1 MHFNWPCVLCKI
13 FQKTSK
19 KVAVL
24 CTQLPNK
31 VQETQVKFQ
40 SLAANTVGINF
51 EDTGNCVH
59 KLCILL

>member
-1 MHFNWPCVLCKI
+1 MCISTGSVCFSKY
-13 FQKTSK
+13 FKTSK

-24 CTQLPNK
+24 CIQLPNK
-31 VQETQVKFQ
+31 VQETQVEFQ
-40 SLAANTVGINF
+40 SLAANTVGINL